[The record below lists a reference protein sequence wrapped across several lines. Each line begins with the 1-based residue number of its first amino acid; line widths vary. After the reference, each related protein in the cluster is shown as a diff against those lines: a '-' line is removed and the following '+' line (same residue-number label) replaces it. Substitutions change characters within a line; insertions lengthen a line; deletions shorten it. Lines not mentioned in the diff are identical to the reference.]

1 MDGRAGVNV
10 MTIFAMRYLRLKINR
25 PASITLKMAN
35 KQIVKPEGIMSSV
48 IIVAMKVSTIVDFH
62 VVLEEDGAY
71 LMILGRLW
79 LISHMQGNIGA
90 KDT

>member
-1 MDGRAGVNV
+1 MLVDGRAGVNV

-48 IIVAMKVSTIVDFH
+48 TIVIMKVSTIMDFH
-62 VVLEEDGAY
+62 VVIG
-71 LMILGRLW
+71 GRWGLPND
-79 LISHMQGNIGA
+79 IR
-90 KDT
+90 